1 MAITQCRL
9 IAIDAGYG
17 IQGEAGVTLRYKV
30 RTDAPLRGVADYNAM
45 LLLSLTASPDPVP
58 NKFAYIGNGA
68 YVTRHHIA
76 PQGDQS
82 LTNFV
87 ITVTGGQLPPGTSP
101 EFNTPD
107 QVENPLKRKV
117 IFWIERMSE
126 TELVEKDN
134 DGEPIVN
141 SAGQPF
147 DEPYQRERWLPVLV
161 AQKNYATLSAIET
174 LNRTYENAINS
185 TTFRGNA
192 AKTVLFTGIE
202 TGPPTFENGITFY
215 VGQSRFIIR
224 KDTWPIKIVN
234 RGYKH
239 FTDELEPDDRVLVNA
254 TDENG
259 QHVSE
264 PVLLTEDGRRLPE
277 GEVGNFAGPFEV
289 NPVLDLNPLIADPT

>member
-9 IAIDAGYG
+9 IGIDAGYG
-17 IQGEAGVTLRYKV
+17 IQGEAGVTLKYKV
-30 RTDAPLRGVADYNAM
+30 KTDAPLRGLDDYNAT
-45 LLLSLTASPDPVP
+45 LALSFLAGPSPVP
-58 NKFAYIGNGA
+58 TRFAYIGNGA
-68 YVTRHHIA
+68 YVLRHQIA

-82 LTNFV
+82 MTNFI
-87 ITVTGGQLPPGTSP
+87 ITVTGGQLPAGTSP
-101 EFNTPD
+101 EFGTPEQID
-107 QVENPLKRKV
+107 NPLKRKV
-117 IFWIERMSE
+117 VFWAERMSE
-126 TELVEKDN
+126 TEFVEQDV

-174 LNRTYENAINS
+174 LNRTNENAINS
-185 TTFRGNA
+185 TVFRGHA

-202 TGPPTFENGITFY
+202 TGPPTFENGVTFY
-215 VGQSRFIIR
+215 VGQMRFIIR

-239 FTDELEPDDRVLVNA
+239 FTDEPDPNDRVLVNA

-264 PVLLTEDGRRLPE
+264 PVLLTADGRRLPE

-289 NPVLDLNPLIADPT
+289 NPVLNLNPLIADPT